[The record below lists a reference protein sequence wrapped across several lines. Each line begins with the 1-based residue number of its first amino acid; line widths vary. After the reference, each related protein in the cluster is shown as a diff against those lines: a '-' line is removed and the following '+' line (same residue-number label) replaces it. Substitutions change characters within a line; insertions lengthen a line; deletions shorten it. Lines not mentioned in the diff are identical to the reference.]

1 MKKTRF
7 TGRMLA
13 VMLSACLCAEC
24 LAYMNPAEVQAG
36 DVQDA
41 QTEGTQAD
49 DGTADSEGKESVD
62 ETSGGTGGSDGS
74 GNSSGAA
81 GNDADEKTGSG
92 VSGEEGAYSKENSE
106 NAGNGKT
113 GREGD
118 RADAEGISGGAGTG
132 MEEQPMAASVGLQEA
147 KSFADEY
154 AFLAEFKKI
163 SSKVSEDPHDG
174 RFYYSGSNIKPE
186 IEGVYSLK
194 EITEDDA
201 KKLEADTETK
211 NQVYRTVDKDKKPR
225 FFQKETRLA
234 ANTDY
239 TVKYPSSCKL
249 PGTYELKVCAVSGS
263 GKYTGEMAV
272 TYEIVEKS
280 HKWGSWSTV
289 SAATVFKA
297 GSKKRTCSVC
307 KTTET
312 AAISKLKATAK
323 VNMTT
328 IKLKR
333 KQSTTKFKVSGL
345 AKGDSVKS
353 YKSSNKKLFTVDKKG
368 KIKAKN
374 KSGTAKLTVTL
385 KSGKKVT
392 AKVKVQKGTVK
403 TTKVT
408 VNTSKLTLL
417 KGGKYTLKT
426 SMAPLTTQQKMKFS
440 SSNKKVASVSSK
452 GVITA
457 KKKGTAKITVKSGGK
472 KKTVTVS
479 VQTKTFAK
487 GDTNGFLNSCKK
499 IANIIMT
506 DGNWIYYSGPGM
518 KKSLAEARDHNPRQT
533 SCANF
538 VNLCMQDFGTLE
550 PGMAFYSNGK
560 GQLIYQGSSSLK
572 ARTKAMVEKNYDII
586 NLGGVKAVK
595 AGLQPGDICLY
606 KGHTNVFAGL
616 DSKGVP
622 TWYDGGRN
630 ATSDGKPESG
640 YFTHMFRT
648 SNLNSLPVYIVLR
661 LKKK

>member
-1 MKKTRF
+1 MKKRRF
-7 TGRMLA
+7 AGRTTA
-13 VMLSACLCAEC
+13 VIISACLFAEC

-36 DVQDA
+36 DVQDV
-41 QTEGTQAD
+41 QTEESQTDGGFPDGGQEPADEESGGTVGSDGNDAAGNGEGEKAEGSDASNKDSAEGGEKLKTTAD
-49 DGTADSEGKESVD
+49 DG
-62 ETSGGTGGSDGS
+62 GT
-74 GNSSGAA
+74 
-81 GNDADEKTGSG
+81 EEI
-92 VSGEEGAYSKENSE
+92 SGED
-106 NAGNGKT
+106 AG
-113 GREGD
+113 
-118 RADAEGISGGAGTG
+118 GGMDNLPAS
-132 MEEQPMAASVGLQEA
+132 ASVSVQDV

-163 SSKVSEDPHDG
+163 SSKISEDPHDG

-186 IEGVYSLK
+186 IEGAYSLK
-194 EITEDDA
+194 EITEEDA
-201 KKLEADTETK
+201 EKLEADPATK
-211 NQVYRTVDKDKKPR
+211 NQVYRTVDKDKNPLLFK
-225 FFQKETRLA
+225 KEIKLA

-239 TVKYPSSCKL
+239 TVKYPSACKL
-249 PGTYELKVCAVSGS
+249 PGMYELKVCAASGS

-272 TYEIVEKS
+272 PYEIIEKS
-280 HKWGSWSTV
+280 HKWGSWSTAA
-289 SAATVFKA
+289 AATVFKA

-307 KTTET
+307 KKTET

-323 VNMTT
+323 LNMTT
-328 IKLKR
+328 VRLKR

-353 YKSSNKKLFTVDKKG
+353 YKSSNKKIFTVDKKG

-385 KSGKKVT
+385 KSGKKAT

-403 TTKVT
+403 TTKVS

-457 KKKGTAKITVKSGGK
+457 KKKGTAKITVKSGSK

-550 PGMAFYSNGK
+550 PGMAFYGNGK
-560 GQLIYQGSSSLK
+560 GQLVYQGSSSLK

-586 NLGGVKAVK
+586 KLGGVKAVK
-595 AGLQPGDICLY
+595 AGLQPGDICIY